1 MIISMNNSLY
11 EEVYKLRDQMKSDP
25 RFLALKEM
33 DEKLNNDEEVMKL
46 AYQKEMAIVEYEDA
60 LNHYGKNS
68 AELKKAQQNLAKCKL
83 NLDNHPLVKEY
94 YLALQKVREM
104 DRKVNEKLFDDFNMK
119 EEEEK

>member
-11 EEVYKLRDQMKSDP
+11 EEVYKLRDQMKSDQ
-25 RFLALKEM
+25 RFLTLKEM
-33 DEKLNNDEEVMKL
+33 DEKLNNNEEVMKL

-104 DRKVNEKLFDDFNMK
+104 DRKVNEKLFDDFNIK
-119 EEEEK
+119 EEEK

>member
-25 RFLALKEM
+25 RFLALKEL
-33 DEKLNNDEEVMKL
+33 DEKLNNNEEVMKL

-119 EEEEK
+119 EEEK

>member
-11 EEVYKLRDQMKSDP
+11 EEVYKLRDQMKSDA

-33 DEKLNNDEEVMKL
+33 DEKLNNNEEVMKL

-119 EEEEK
+119 EEEK

>member
-1 MIISMNNSLY
+1 MNEALYKELY
-11 EEVYKLRDQMKSDP
+11 ELRDLMKNDP
-25 RFLALKEM
+25 RFLAFQELDK
-33 DEKLNNDEEVMKL
+33 KLNENEEVMKL

-68 AELKKAQQNLAKCKL
+68 VELQKAQQNLAKCKL

-104 DRKVNEKLFDDFNMK
+104 DRKIDQELFHDFQLK
-119 EEEEK
+119 EEKK

>member
-33 DEKLNNDEEVMKL
+33 DEKLNNNEEVMKL

-68 AELKKAQQNLAKCKL
+68 AELQKAQQNLAKCKL
-83 NLDNHPLVKEY
+83 NLDNHPFVKEY
-94 YLALQKVREM
+94 YLVLQKVREM

-119 EEEEK
+119 EEEK

>member
-11 EEVYKLRDQMKSDP
+11 EEVYKLRDQMKSDQ
-25 RFLALKEM
+25 RFLTLKEM
-33 DEKLNNDEEVMKL
+33 DEKLNNNEEVMKL

-119 EEEEK
+119 EEEK

>member
-33 DEKLNNDEEVMKL
+33 DEKLNNNEEVMKL

-119 EEEEK
+119 EEEK

>member
-33 DEKLNNDEEVMKL
+33 DEKLNNNEEVMKL

-104 DRKVNEKLFDDFNMK
+104 DRKVNEKLFDDFNIK
-119 EEEEK
+119 EEEK

>member
-33 DEKLNNDEEVMKL
+33 DEKLNNNEEVMKL

-83 NLDNHPLVKEY
+83 NLDNHHLVKEY

-119 EEEEK
+119 EEEK

>member
-1 MIISMNNSLY
+1 MIISVNNSLY

-104 DRKVNEKLFDDFNMK
+104 DRKVNKKLFDDFNMK
-119 EEEEK
+119 EEEK

>member
-33 DEKLNNDEEVMKL
+33 DEKLNNNEEVMKL
-46 AYQKEMAIVEYEDA
+46 AYQKKMAIVEYEDA

-68 AELKKAQQNLAKCKL
+68 LELKKAQQNLAKCKL

-119 EEEEK
+119 EEEK

>member
-11 EEVYKLRDQMKSDP
+11 EEVYKLRDQMKSNP

-119 EEEEK
+119 EEEK

>member
-1 MIISMNNSLY
+1 MIISMNNPLY

-33 DEKLNNDEEVMKL
+33 DEKLNNNEEVMKL

-68 AELKKAQQNLAKCKL
+68 VELKKAQQNLAKCKL

-119 EEEEK
+119 EEEK

>member
-25 RFLALKEM
+25 RFLTLKEM

-46 AYQKEMAIVEYEDA
+46 AYQKEMAIIEYEDA

-68 AELKKAQQNLAKCKL
+68 AEVKKAQQNLAKCKL

-119 EEEEK
+119 EEEK

>member
-1 MIISMNNSLY
+1 MIISMNNPLY

-33 DEKLNNDEEVMKL
+33 DEKLNNNEEVMKL

-119 EEEEK
+119 EEEK

>member
-25 RFLALKEM
+25 RFLMLKEM

-119 EEEEK
+119 EEEK

>member
-25 RFLALKEM
+25 RFLTLKEL
-33 DEKLNNDEEVMKL
+33 DEKLNNNEEVMKL

-119 EEEEK
+119 EEEK

>member
-25 RFLALKEM
+25 RFLTLKEM

-119 EEEEK
+119 EEEK

>member
-25 RFLALKEM
+25 RFLTLKEM
-33 DEKLNNDEEVMKL
+33 DKKLNNDEEVMKL

-119 EEEEK
+119 EEEK

>member
-33 DEKLNNDEEVMKL
+33 DEKLNNNEEVMKL
-46 AYQKEMAIVEYEDA
+46 AYQKEMAIVDYEDA

-68 AELKKAQQNLAKCKL
+68 EELKKAQQNLAKCKL

-119 EEEEK
+119 EEEK

>member
-25 RFLALKEM
+25 RFLALQKM

-119 EEEEK
+119 EEEK

>member
-25 RFLALKEM
+25 RFLALKEI
-33 DEKLNNDEEVMKL
+33 DEKLNNNEEVMKL

-119 EEEEK
+119 EEEK

>member
-25 RFLALKEM
+25 HFLALKEM
-33 DEKLNNDEEVMKL
+33 DEKLNNNEEVMKL

-119 EEEEK
+119 EEEK

>member
-1 MIISMNNSLY
+1 MEDIYSLSY
-11 EEVYKLRDQMKSDP
+11 E
-25 RFLALKEM
+25 LKDLLNT
-33 DEKLNNDEEVMKL
+33 DERIVLLNELEKKLNKDEEVMKL

-119 EEEEK
+119 EEEK

>member
-119 EEEEK
+119 EEEK

>member
-25 RFLALKEM
+25 RFLTLKEM
-33 DEKLNNDEEVMKL
+33 DKKLNNNEEVMKL

-119 EEEEK
+119 EEEK

>member
-33 DEKLNNDEEVMKL
+33 DEKLNNNEEVMKL

-94 YLALQKVREM
+94 YLALQKVREV
-104 DRKVNEKLFDDFNMK
+104 DRKVNEKLFDDFNM

>member
-33 DEKLNNDEEVMKL
+33 DEKLNNNEEVMKL

-94 YLALQKVREM
+94 YLTLQKVREM

-119 EEEEK
+119 EEEK